1 MRGVKKCRSF
11 RMCLNLNDYQF
22 KTNRYNY
29 RSTHINPMVTT
40 DEKWYNKYTKNK
52 TKKKETS
59 ILIMKIIKPQRKNQ
73 KEEEM
78 NPEEL

>member
-1 MRGVKKCRSF
+1 
-11 RMCLNLNDYQF
+11 
-22 KTNRYNY
+22 
-29 RSTHINPMVTT
+29 MVTT

-52 TKKKETS
+52 TKKKETI
-59 ILIMKIIKPQRKNQ
+59 ILIRKIIKPQRKNQ